1 MGGRVGR
8 SFAGLCAAACLL
20 GGGYAAAPVHA
31 APAAVA
37 RTSCSAGYV
46 PGTIGGQAKCLRA
59 GEFCTHALDA
69 QYRRYGFRCTTYYAN
84 VHRYRLTHG

>member
-8 SFAGLCAAACLL
+8 SFAGLLAAACLV
-20 GGGYAAAPVHA
+20 GGGYTATSAHA
-31 APAAVA
+31 STAIAA

-46 PGTIGGQAKCLRA
+46 SGTIGGAHKCLRA

-69 QYRRYGFRCTTYYAN
+69 QYRRYGFRCTRYYAN
-84 VHRYRLTHG
+84 VNRYRLTHG